1 MDLTDEPP
9 EVYQRLTVPHRVI
22 VWPQVQDYLINSN
35 PHAAPA
41 LQEIL
46 KKGTPWFVN
55 LELEK
60 HSSPLPCASGAF
72 EMPGVQLDTASAFL
86 PIMMQDAQIY
96 TEAYFHSFNA
106 YRPIFDYESF
116 SRDIVGKVL
125 RDGFVDGDPQSVLA
139 LLVFALGQVAIEDS
153 KQPAFIQRE
162 QWSGLRG
169 VTSAEPPGTR
179 MFNEARRRLGFVL
192 NTGTLESVQIM
203 LLQATYCE
211 ANCRHVDFWRST
223 VAASMDCRVL
233 VECRDLDPST
243 QTGDLTI
250 RAFWAC
256 VLNEDLYHFDL
267 DLPQTGIHTL
277 QDKIPLPSFHCAEDA
292 PEQKSVDVPFVQ
304 YHFLALITLRRLV
317 ISVNEAVHQ
326 CINPPSLA
334 FQLDRR

>member
-1 MDLTDEPP
+1 MDVTDEPP

-22 VWPQVQDYLINSN
+22 VWPQVQDHLINSN
-35 PHAAPA
+35 PSAAPA

-55 LELEK
+55 LELEN

-72 EMPGVQLDTASAFL
+72 GLPGVQSSTASTFP
-86 PIMMQDAQIY
+86 PIMVQDAHIY

-125 RDGFVDGDPQSVLA
+125 QDGFVDGDPQIVLA

-162 QWSGLRG
+162 EWSGLRRS
-169 VTSAEPPGTR
+169 TPTEPPGTR

-192 NTGTLESVQIM
+192 NTGTLESVQI
-203 LLQATYCE
+203 LLLLATYYE

-223 VAASMDCRVL
+223 VAASMDC
-233 VECRDLDPST
+233 
-243 QTGDLTI
+243 QIG
-250 RAFWAC
+250 RAH
-256 VLNEDLYHFDL
+256 V
-267 DLPQTGIHTL
+267 
-277 QDKIPLPSFHCAEDA
+277 
-292 PEQKSVDVPFVQ
+292 
-304 YHFLALITLRRLV
+304 
-317 ISVNEAVHQ
+317 
-326 CINPPSLA
+326 
-334 FQLDRR
+334 